1 VIEPAPLTAAPSY
14 GEPGVDWLTHPF
26 SFDFMQ
32 RALAAGVL
40 AVLTTSVVGTW
51 VILRGLAFMG
61 DALAHGVLPG
71 IAVAVLLDLNPVAG
85 AAVAAVVMVGAIS
98 LVHRTTRLSED
109 TAIGLLFVGMLALG
123 VIIISRSGSFAVD
136 LVAIL
141 FGDVLG
147 TSGGDLVLQGVAAV
161 VALGGVVLFYRP
173 LLVLCFN
180 EQKAATLGLRP
191 RLAHLVMMGLITV
204 AVVSSFQAVGALL
217 VFGLLIAPPATAV
230 LLARRVP
237 TVMVVAAVLGILEV
251 AAGLLIS
258 YHLDTAAGATMSG
271 LAVAVFFL
279 VLAGVRLRAARTGRR
294 AEAGASDTLG

>member
-1 VIEPAPLTAAPSY
+1 M
-14 GEPGVDWLTHPF
+14 DWLTHPF

-32 RALAAGVL
+32 RALAAGIL

-123 VIIISRSGSFAVD
+123 VIIISRSRAFAVD
-136 LVAIL
+136 LVSIL

-147 TSGGDLVLQGVAAV
+147 TSWSDLILQGVAAA
-161 VALGGVVLFYRP
+161 VALGGVALFYRP

-180 EQKAATLGLRP
+180 EQKSATLGLRP
-191 RLAHLVMMGLITV
+191 RLTHLVMMGLITL
-204 AVVSSFQAVGALL
+204 AVVASFQAVGALL

-230 LLARRVP
+230 LVARRVP
-237 TVMVVAAVLGILEV
+237 TVMVVAAALGIVEV

-271 LAVAVFFL
+271 LAVAVFFV
-279 VLAGVRLRAARTGRR
+279 VLALTRAPWARRR
-294 AEAGASDTLG
+294 DGAQGPAGDSLG

>member
-1 VIEPAPLTAAPSY
+1 M
-14 GEPGVDWLTHPF
+14 DWLTEPF

-71 IAVAVLLDLNPVAG
+71 IAVAVLLDVNPMIG
-85 AAVAAVVMVGAIS
+85 AALAAVVMVGAIS

-123 VIIISRSGSFAVD
+123 VIIISRSGSFALD

-141 FGDVLG
+141 FGDALG
-147 TSGGDLVLQGVAAV
+147 TSSGDLVVQAVAAAL
-161 VALGGVVLFYRP
+161 ALGGVALFYRP

-191 RLAHLVMMGLITV
+191 RLAHLVMMGLITL

-230 LLARRVP
+230 LVARRVP
-237 TVMVVAAVLGILEV
+237 TVMAVAAGLGIFEV

-258 YHLDTAAGATMSG
+258 YHFDTAAGATMSG
-271 LAVAVFFL
+271 LAVTIFFL
-279 VLAGVRLRAARTGRR
+279 VLAGERARAAVSRRRTQAPVG
-294 AEAGASDTLG
+294 DTLG

>member
-1 VIEPAPLTAAPSY
+1 
-14 GEPGVDWLTHPF
+14 VDWLTHPF

-40 AVLTTSVVGTW
+40 AALTTSVVGTW

-71 IAVAVLLDLNPVAG
+71 IAVAVLLGLNPVAG
-85 AAVAAVVMVGAIS
+85 AVVAAVVMVGAIS

-147 TSGGDLVLQGVAAV
+147 TTGGDLVLQGVAAV
-161 VALGGVVLFYRP
+161 LALGGGILLYRP

-191 RLAHLVMMGLITV
+191 RFAHLVMMGLITL

-237 TVMVVAAVLGILEV
+237 TMMAVAAGLGIFEV
-251 AAGLLIS
+251 VAGLLIS
-258 YHLDTAAGATMSG
+258 YHFDTAAGATMSG
-271 LAVAVFFL
+271 LAVVVFFL
-279 VLAGVRLRAARTGRR
+279 VLAGTQVRAALAGRK
-294 AEAGASDTLG
+294 AQAPAGDSLG

>member
-1 VIEPAPLTAAPSY
+1 M
-14 GEPGVDWLTHPF
+14 DWLTEPF

-51 VILRGLAFMG
+51 VILRGLSFMG

-71 IAVAVLLDLNPVAG
+71 IAVAVLLDLNPVIG
-85 AAVAAVVMVGAIS
+85 AAVAAVLMVGAIS

-147 TSGGDLVLQGVAAV
+147 TTWGDLALQGAAAV
-161 VALGGVVLFYRP
+161 VALGGVTLFYRP

-191 RLAHLVMMGLITV
+191 RLAHLLMMGLITL

-237 TVMVVAAVLGILEV
+237 TVMVVAAALGVAEV
-251 AAGLLIS
+251 AIGLLIS
-258 YHLDTAAGATMSG
+258 YHLDTAAGATLSG
-271 LAVAVFFL
+271 LAVAVFFI
-279 VLAGVRLRAARTGRR
+279 VLAGQQVRAKVAGRQAQAA
-294 AEAGASDTLG
+294 AGDTLG

>member
-1 VIEPAPLTAAPSY
+1 
-14 GEPGVDWLTHPF
+14 VDWLTEPF
-26 SFDFMQ
+26 SYDFMQ

-51 VILRGLAFMG
+51 VILRGLSFMG

-71 IAVAVLLDLNPVAG
+71 IAVAVLLDLNPVIG

-147 TSGGDLVLQGVAAV
+147 TTWGDLALQGAAAV
-161 VALGGVVLFYRP
+161 VALAGVTLFYRP

-191 RLAHLVMMGLITV
+191 RLAHLLMMGLITL

-237 TVMVVAAVLGILEV
+237 TVMVVAAALGVVEV
-251 AAGLLIS
+251 AVGLLIS
-258 YHLDTAAGATMSG
+258 YHLDTAAGATLSG

-279 VLAGVRLRAARTGRR
+279 VLAGQQVRAAVAGRR
-294 AEAGASDTLG
+294 AQAPAGDTLG

>member
-1 VIEPAPLTAAPSY
+1 
-14 GEPGVDWLTHPF
+14 VDWLTEPF

-71 IAVAVLLDLNPVAG
+71 IAVAVLLDLNPVIG
-85 AAVAAVVMVGAIS
+85 AAVAAVLMVGAIS

-147 TSGGDLVLQGVAAV
+147 TTWGDLALQGAAAV
-161 VALGGVVLFYRP
+161 VALGGVTLFYRP

-191 RLAHLVMMGLITV
+191 RLAHLLMMGLITL

-237 TVMVVAAVLGILEV
+237 TVMVVAAALGVAEV
-251 AAGLLIS
+251 AIGLLIS
-258 YHLDTAAGATMSG
+258 YHLDTAAGATLSG
-271 LAVAVFFL
+271 LAVAVFFV
-279 VLAGVRLRAARTGRR
+279 VLAGQQVWGAVAGRR
-294 AEAGASDTLG
+294 AQAPAGDTLG

>member
-1 VIEPAPLTAAPSY
+1 M
-14 GEPGVDWLTHPF
+14 DWLTEPF

-32 RALAAGVL
+32 RALAGGIL

-51 VILRGLAFMG
+51 VILRGLSFMG

-71 IAVAVLLDLNPVAG
+71 IALALLLDIHPMIG

-123 VIIISRSGSFAVD
+123 VILISRSGSFAVD

-147 TSGGDLVLQGVAAV
+147 TSAGDLIVQGVVAA
-161 VALGGVVLFYRP
+161 VALGGVALFYRP
-173 LLVLCFN
+173 LLVLSFN

-191 RLAHLVMMGLITV
+191 RLAHLIMMGLITL
-204 AVVSSFQAVGALL
+204 AVVASFPAVGALL

-230 LLARRVP
+230 LVARRVP
-237 TVMVVAAVLGILEV
+237 TVMAIAAVLGMLEV
-251 AAGLLIS
+251 GAGLLLS
-258 YHLDTAAGATMSG
+258 YHFDTAAGATMSG
-271 LAVAVFFL
+271 LAVAVFFV
-279 VLAGVRLRAARTGRR
+279 VLAAVRLRASRSRGR
-294 AEAGASDTLG
+294 AEIDAGDTLG

>member
-1 VIEPAPLTAAPSY
+1 M
-14 GEPGVDWLTHPF
+14 DWLTHPF

-40 AVLTTSVVGTW
+40 AALTTSVVGTW

-71 IAVAVLLDLNPVAG
+71 IAIAMLLGLNPVAG
-85 AAVAAVVMVGAIS
+85 AVVAAMVMVGAIS

-123 VIIISRSGSFAVD
+123 VVIISRSGSFAVD

-147 TSGGDLVLQGVAAV
+147 TTRGDLVLQGVAAAL
-161 VALGGVVLFYRP
+161 ALGGGILLYRP

-191 RLAHLVMMGLITV
+191 RFAHLVMMGLITL

-237 TVMVVAAVLGILEV
+237 TVMAVAAALGIFEV
-251 AAGLLIS
+251 VAGLLIS
-258 YHLDTAAGATMSG
+258 FHFDTAAGATMSG

-279 VLAGVRLRAARTGRR
+279 VLAGTRARAALAGRK
-294 AEAGASDTLG
+294 AQAPAGDSLG

>member
-1 VIEPAPLTAAPSY
+1 
-14 GEPGVDWLTHPF
+14 VDWLTEPF

-61 DALAHGVLPG
+61 DALSHGVLPG
-71 IAVAVLLDLNPVAG
+71 IAVALLLDIHPMIG

-123 VIIISRSGSFAVD
+123 VIIISRSGSFAID

-147 TSGGDLVLQGVAAV
+147 TSNGDLVVQGVAAAL
-161 VALGGVVLFYRP
+161 ALGGVTLFYRP

-191 RLAHLVMMGLITV
+191 RLAHLVMMALITV

-230 LLARRVP
+230 LVARRVP
-237 TVMVVAAVLGILEV
+237 TVMVVAAALGIVEV

-271 LAVAVFFL
+271 LAVAVFF
-279 VLAGVRLRAARTGRR
+279 VMLAGTRLRAASAGRR
-294 AEAGASDTLG
+294 AQAPVGDTLG

>member
-1 VIEPAPLTAAPSY
+1 
-14 GEPGVDWLTHPF
+14 VDWLIHPF
-26 SFDFMQ
+26 SFEFMQ

-40 AVLTTSVVGTW
+40 AALTTSVVGTW

-71 IAVAVLLDLNPVAG
+71 IAIAVLLDLNPVVG

-147 TSGGDLVLQGVAAV
+147 TTKGDLVMQAVAAAL
-161 VALGGVVLFYRP
+161 ALGGGTLLYRP

-191 RLAHLVMMGLITV
+191 RLAHLVMMGLITL

-217 VFGLLIAPPATAV
+217 VFGLLIAPPASAV

-237 TVMVVAAVLGILEV
+237 TVMVVAAALGIFEV
-251 AAGLLIS
+251 VAGLLIS
-258 YHLDTAAGATMSG
+258 YHFDTAAGATMSG
-271 LAVAVFFL
+271 LAVTVFFL
-279 VLAGVRLRAARTGRR
+279 ILAGTQARAALAGRK
-294 AEAGASDTLG
+294 AQAPAGDTLG

>member
-1 VIEPAPLTAAPSY
+1 
-14 GEPGVDWLTHPF
+14 
-26 SFDFMQ
+26 MQ
-32 RALAAGVL
+32 RALAGGIL

-71 IAVAVLLDLNPVAG
+71 IAVALLLDIHPMIG
-85 AAVAAVVMVGAIS
+85 AAAAAVVMVGAIA

-123 VIIISRSGSFAVD
+123 VILISRSGSFAVD

-147 TSGGDLVLQGVAAV
+147 TSVGDLVVQGIVAA
-161 VALGGVVLFYRP
+161 VALGGVALLYRP
-173 LLVLCFN
+173 LLVLSFN
-180 EQKAATLGLRP
+180 EQKAATLGLHP
-191 RLAHLVMMGLITV
+191 RLAHLVMMGLITL
-204 AVVSSFQAVGALL
+204 AVVASFPAVGALL

-230 LLARRVP
+230 LVARRVP
-237 TVMVVAAVLGILEV
+237 TVMAV
-251 AAGLLIS
+251 AAGLGMVEVVAGLLLS

-271 LAVAVFFL
+271 LAVAVFFA
-279 VLAGVRLRAARTGRR
+279 VLGAVRLRAARAGGR
-294 AEAGASDTLG
+294 AEAGAGDTLG

>member
-1 VIEPAPLTAAPSY
+1 LPEDA
-14 GEPGVDWLTHPF
+14 VDWLTEPF

-51 VILRGLAFMG
+51 VILRGLSFMG

-71 IAVAVLLDLNPVAG
+71 IAVAVLLDLNPVIG
-85 AAVAAVVMVGAIS
+85 AAVAAVLMVGAIS

-147 TSGGDLVLQGVAAV
+147 TTWGDLALQGAAAV
-161 VALGGVVLFYRP
+161 VALGGVTLFYRP

-191 RLAHLVMMGLITV
+191 RLAHLLMMGLITL

-237 TVMVVAAVLGILEV
+237 TVMVVAAALGVAEV
-251 AAGLLIS
+251 AIGLLIS
-258 YHLDTAAGATMSG
+258 YHLDTAAGATLSG
-271 LAVAVFFL
+271 LAVAVFFI
-279 VLAGVRLRAARTGRR
+279 VLAGQQVRAKVAGRQAQAA
-294 AEAGASDTLG
+294 AGDTLG

>member
-1 VIEPAPLTAAPSY
+1 
-14 GEPGVDWLTHPF
+14 VDWLTHPF
-26 SFDFMQ
+26 SFEFMQ

-71 IAVAVLLDLNPVAG
+71 IAVAVLLDVNPVAG
-85 AAVAAVVMVGAIS
+85 AAVAAVVMVAAIS

-123 VIIISRSGSFAVD
+123 VVIISRSRSFAVD

-147 TSGGDLVLQGVAAV
+147 TSWGDLALQAAAAAL
-161 VALGGVVLFYRP
+161 ALGGVALFYRP

-191 RLAHLVMMGLITV
+191 RFAHLVMMGLITL

-237 TVMVVAAVLGILEV
+237 TVMVVAAALGIAEV
-251 AAGLLIS
+251 AAGLLLS

-271 LAVAVFFL
+271 LAVAVFFA
-279 VLAGVRLRAARTGRR
+279 VLAGTRARAALAGRR
-294 AEAGASDTLG
+294 AQAPAGDTLG

>member
-1 VIEPAPLTAAPSY
+1 
-14 GEPGVDWLTHPF
+14 VDWLIHPF

-71 IAVAVLLDLNPVAG
+71 IAVALLLGLNPMVG

-123 VIIISRSGSFAVD
+123 VILISRSGSFAVD

-147 TSGGDLVLQGVAAV
+147 TSWGDLVVQGVVAA

-173 LLVLCFN
+173 LLVLSFN

-191 RLAHLVMMGLITV
+191 RLAHLVMMGLITL
-204 AVVSSFQAVGALL
+204 AVVASFPAVGALL

-230 LLARRVP
+230 LVARRVP
-237 TVMVVAAVLGILEV
+237 IVMVIATVLGATEV
-251 AAGLLIS
+251 AAGLLVS
-258 YHLDTAAGATMSG
+258 YYLDTAAGATMSG

-279 VLAGVRLRAARTGRR
+279 VLAGVRLRAAWAGRR
-294 AEAGASDTLG
+294 AEAGAGDTLG